1 MSDGPGLA
9 KRPHYHVGMPTAH
22 ITCRVVTQYLPAQS
36 RPTEGIYAFAYNITL
51 RNTGEVPA
59 QLIARHWII
68 VDADG
73 DRTEVKG
80 LGVVGQQPL
89 LQPGEEYSYVS
100 GTQLPTA
107 TGRMWGTYLCVTEE
121 GEPFHATIPEFELSW
136 EHDRGSDDETPRT
149 LH

>member
-1 MSDGPGLA
+1 
-9 KRPHYHVGMPTAH
+9 MPNAH
-22 ITCRVVTQYLPAQS
+22 ITCQVVAQYLPSQS
-36 RPTEGIYAFAYNITL
+36 KPADGIYAFAYNVTL
-51 RNTGEVPA
+51 RNTGDVPA

-68 VDADG
+68 LDADG

-100 GTQLPTA
+100 GTHLPTA
-107 TGRMWGTYLCVTEE
+107 TGSMRGSYLFVTEE
-121 GEPFHATIPEFELSW
+121 GEPFHAAIPEFELSW
-136 EHDRGSDDETPRT
+136 ENDRGSDDETPRV